1 MRTESCRDRPRAQQT
16 VPGPGTTWNAT
27 AFQRVELGATVVR
40 VITHAPGRAWP
51 ALVAAPGAC
60 TGERKDNGIMTGQ
73 FSGKVALVTGASKG
87 IGLAAA
93 RQFAEAGASVV
104 MSARSAAEL
113 DHEVAALRAEG
124 HSVLG
129 VTCDVSDRRRVDV
142 MLARLS
148 RNSPS

>member
-1 MRTESCRDRPRAQQT
+1 
-16 VPGPGTTWNAT
+16 
-27 AFQRVELGATVVR
+27 
-40 VITHAPGRAWP
+40 
-51 ALVAAPGAC
+51 
-60 TGERKDNGIMTGQ
+60 MTGQ